1 MKKETQRTNNPY
13 KYSDSNKRYQTFDYW
28 LRSLF
33 GEKCAK
39 ISLDA
44 GFTCPNID
52 GTVSR
57 GGCIYCSGGSS
68 GAECDGSLA
77 EQYARGR
84 EVMERK
90 WGCRKFIP
98 YLQAH
103 TNTYAPADELMRV
116 YDEASSL
123 DGAVM
128 LAVATRADCLT
139 DGAFEALARTAR
151 KIPVMVELGLQT
163 SNDDTAK
170 KINRGH
176 TFEDFKEGYYALRT
190 AVPTAKIA
198 VHLINGLPGESRD
211 DMIKSAADVAEL
223 APDILKLHLLHVI
236 KGTPL
241 AAMWERGEYVP
252 MEQSDYVSVVCDQ
265 LELLPPECAIGRV
278 TGDARAD
285 ELLAPLWCRRKTAV
299 ANDID
304 KELFRRGTYQGIS
317 YMKK

>member
-13 KYSDSNKRYQTFDYW
+13 KYSDTNKRYQTFDYY

-68 GAECDGSLA
+68 GAECEGNLA

-84 EVMERK
+84 EVMAKK

-103 TNTYAPADELMRV
+103 TNTYAPADVLRKV
-116 YDEASSL
+116 YDEAASL

-128 LAVATRADCLT
+128 LDVATRADCLS
-139 DGAFEALARTAR
+139 GAALEVLAETSE
-151 KIPVMVELGLQT
+151 KIPLIVELGLQS
-163 SNDDTAK
+163 SNDSTAK
-170 KINRGH
+170 LINRGH
-176 TFEDFKEGYYALRT
+176 TFEDLKEGYFRLRKT
-190 AVPTAKIA
+190 VPAAKIA
-198 VHLINGLPGESRD
+198 VHLINGLPSETTE
-211 DMIKSAADVAEL
+211 DMIKSASDVADL
-223 APDILKLHLLHVI
+223 APDIVKLHLLHVI

-241 AAMWERGEYVP
+241 AAMWERGDYVP

-265 LELLPPECAIGRV
+265 LEILPPECAIGRV
-278 TGDARAD
+278 TGDARED

-304 KELFRRGTYQGIS
+304 KELFRRGTYQGIK
-317 YMKK
+317 YKQK

>member
-13 KYSDSNKRYQTFDYW
+13 KYSDTNKRYQTFDYY
-28 LRSLF
+28 LRALF

-52 GTVSR
+52 GTLAR

-68 GAECDGSLA
+68 GAECGGSLA

-84 EVMERK
+84 EVMAGK
-90 WGCRKFIP
+90 WGCHKFIP

-103 TNTYAPADELMRV
+103 TNTYASPDVLKKV
-116 YDEASSL
+116 YDEAASF

-128 LAVATRADCLT
+128 LAVATRADCLS
-139 DGAFEALARTAR
+139 DDALEVLSETAE
-151 KIPVMVELGLQT
+151 KIPLMVELGLQT
-163 SNDDTAK
+163 SNDATAK
-170 KINRGH
+170 LINRGH
-176 TFEDFKEGYYALRT
+176 SFEDFKEGYGRLRK
-190 AVPTAKIA
+190 AAPAAKIA
-198 VHLINGLPGESRD
+198 VHLINGLPGESRE
-211 DMIKSAADVAEL
+211 DMIKSASDVADL
-223 APDILKLHLLHVI
+223 APDIVKLHLLHVI

-241 AAMWERGEYVP
+241 AAMWERGDYVP
-252 MEQSDYVSVVCDQ
+252 MEQPDYVSVVCDQ
-265 LELLPPECAIGRV
+265 LEILPPECAIGRV

-304 KELFRRGTYQGIS
+304 KELFRRGTYQGI
-317 YMKK
+317 YYKQK

>member
-28 LRSLF
+28 LRGLF
-33 GEKCAK
+33 GERCAK

-57 GGCIYCSGGSS
+57 GGCIFCSGGSS
-68 GAECDGSLA
+68 GAECRGSLA
-77 EQYARGR
+77 EQYSRGR

-103 TNTYAPADELMRV
+103 TNTYAPAEVLKKV
-116 YDEASSL
+116 YREAAAL

-128 LAVATRADCLT
+128 LAVATRADCLS
-139 DGAFEALARTAR
+139 DGALEALAEAAE
-151 KIPVMVELGLQT
+151 KIPLCVELGLQT
-163 SNDDTAK
+163 SNDETAK
-170 KINRGH
+170 FINRGH
-176 TFEDFKEGYYALRT
+176 TFEDFKDGYFRLRA

-198 VHLINGLPGESRD
+198 VHLIDGLPGESRE
-211 DMIKSAADVAEL
+211 DMIKSAGDAAAL
-223 APDILKLHLLHVI
+223 APDVVKLHLLHVI

-241 AAMWERGEYVP
+241 AAMWERGEYVT
-252 MEQSDYVSVVCDQ
+252 MEQEEYVSVVCDQ

-285 ELLAPLWCRRKTAV
+285 ELLAPLWCRRKIAV

-304 KELFRRGTYQGIS
+304 KELYRRGTYQGI
-317 YMKK
+317 YHKKK